1 MTPLAVAAAVLRI
14 TLPFVVVAAAPRRR
28 RRDSA
33 SLTISGSIVLARS
46 SRNSRRLGAKV
57 PLRRWL
63 VGSPFCSCQ
72 ARSTMVSC
80 LGRAPCACVRE
91 CACVRG
97 FQSRRVY
104 DMSDN
109 SWRMPFKV
117 ICTSSTTR
125 ESPHATMRSRSRK
138 HFARRDGGIRGARSK
153 AVGFA

>member
-1 MTPLAVAAAVLRI
+1 MLTPLAVAAAAGLRI
-14 TLPFVVVAAAPRRR
+14 TIPLVVVVAAAPRRRR

-80 LGRAPCACVRE
+80 LGRAPCVRVPVCVDSNL
-91 CACVRG
+91 AV
-97 FQSRRVY
+97 
-104 DMSDN
+104 
-109 SWRMPFKV
+109 
-117 ICTSSTTR
+117 CT
-125 ESPHATMRSRSRK
+125 
-138 HFARRDGGIRGARSK
+138 I
-153 AVGFA
+153 